1 MLSWLRRQRLFTA
14 AITLAI
20 AVVASS
26 TCLTAASQT
35 AEQRACCAAMAHHC
49 GEVAIKADCCDEGT
63 QSRDS
68 VAASLAA
75 GALSAPVP
83 VLAAVLEMPPVATL
97 GDTFTSSSALVKP
110 PGTPTY
116 VLVSVFRL

>member
-1 MLSWLRRQRLFTA
+1 MLSWLRRQRSFTA
-14 AITLAI
+14 AIALAI
-20 AVVASS
+20 GVVASS
-26 TCLTAASQT
+26 TCLTVASQT
-35 AEQRACCAAMAHHC
+35 PEQRACCAAMAHHC
-49 GEVAIKADCCDEGT
+49 GEIAIKADCCDRGT

-97 GDTFTSSSALVKP
+97 GDFVTGSTALVKP

-116 VLVSVFRL
+116 VLDSVFRI